1 MAPMFYVPVVLDF
14 LEMEVIGKRESEQF
28 GGINNLKKTRLKNT
42 DVMMQRGLNVERSR
56 SRREPGEKK
65 EEMTG

>member
-1 MAPMFYVPVVLDF
+1 MFYVPVVLDF

-28 GGINNLKKTRLKNT
+28 GGINNFKKTRLKNT